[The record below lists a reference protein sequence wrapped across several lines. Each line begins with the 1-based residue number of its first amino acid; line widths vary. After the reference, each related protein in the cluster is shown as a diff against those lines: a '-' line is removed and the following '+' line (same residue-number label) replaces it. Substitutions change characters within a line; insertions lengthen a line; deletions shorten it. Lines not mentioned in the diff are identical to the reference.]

1 MIIDA
6 NVAFKWLVDEE
17 LSENAARLLRRSDLM
32 APTILDLEV
41 LQALTRRF
49 RQRLL
54 DRESVRMAVEGL
66 GEAPLERIE
75 WSSVDD
81 TALHL
86 SLDLR
91 ATYVDCLYLAL
102 AIDLDDIMVTAD
114 QRFAR
119 AVRRDTTLGDRVRA
133 LSDF

>member
-17 LSENAARLLRRSDLM
+17 LSGNAARLLPRSDLV
-32 APTILDLEV
+32 APTILDVEV

-54 DRESVRMAVEGL
+54 DRESVQLAAEGL

-75 WSSVDD
+75 WSGVDD
-81 TALHL
+81 TALKL

-114 QRFAR
+114 QSFVR
-119 AVRRDTTLGDRVRA
+119 AVQSDTALGHRVRG
-133 LSDF
+133 LSEF

>member
-66 GEAPLERIE
+66 GEAR
-75 WSSVDD
+75 
-81 TALHL
+81 
-86 SLDLR
+86 LDLR